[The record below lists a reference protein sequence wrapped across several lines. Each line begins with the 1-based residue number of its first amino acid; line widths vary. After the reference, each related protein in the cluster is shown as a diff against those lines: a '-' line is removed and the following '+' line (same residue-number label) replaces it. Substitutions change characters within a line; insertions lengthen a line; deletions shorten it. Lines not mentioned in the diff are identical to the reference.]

1 MGGHAGRPVLA
12 TNMDDDDLRD
22 EISRL
27 EARIEALAER
37 IEHCRKIMLV
47 ARGVIVAGL
56 ALIVALA
63 IGLVRFD
70 GLPILASLCLLL
82 GGIVGLGSN
91 RSTRDEAAAALQ
103 AAEAQRADLIGRI
116 DLRVVG
122 GSGEVR
128 RLNGRG

>member
-1 MGGHAGRPVLA
+1 MGVLCHAHPCW
-12 TNMDDDDLRD
+12 TNMDDDLRD
-22 EISRL
+22 DISRL
-27 EARIEALAER
+27 ETRIEQLAER

-47 ARGVIVAGL
+47 ARGVISAGL
-56 ALIVALA
+56 VLLVAMA

-82 GGIVGLGSN
+82 GGIVALGSN

-103 AAEAQRADLIGRI
+103 TAEAQRADLIGRI
-116 DLRVVG
+116 DLRIVG
-122 GSGEVR
+122 GSEEIR